1 MAWIAKDK
9 EGDIYIYELKPS
21 RGYSRW
27 EPKENK
33 YGKIDMIKLPSDA
46 DEKLIGKHIDWTD
59 EPVKIN

>member
-33 YGKIDMIKLPSDA
+33 YGKIDMIKLPSNA
-46 DEKLIGKHIDWTD
+46 DKKLIGKHID
-59 EPVKIN
+59 